1 MNAIAA
7 KAYKQVAVETSVLDN
22 DPHRMILMLY
32 DGALESVRR
41 AAVFLREG
49 RPAEK
54 GRLLGRALRIVD
66 EGLKA
71 SLDRKVGGALAQDLA
86 ALYDYLSLRL
96 LQANLRNDAQALAE
110 VERLLAELRSAWAQ
124 IGLSPSV
131 VVGGTPASPAA
142 NARSEPVP
150 VRAFA
155 AEPAPRTGF
164 TVHA

>member
-1 MNAIAA
+1 MAGIGHQL
-7 KAYKQVAVETSVLDN
+7 YQRTAVDTSVEGA

-41 AAVFLREG
+41 AAVFLREQ
-49 RPAEK
+49 RPADK
-54 GRLLGRALRIVD
+54 GRMLGRALRIVE

-96 LQANLRNDAQALAE
+96 LQANLRNDAAALAE

-124 IGLSPSV
+124 IGQ
-131 VVGGTPASPAA
+131 PAA
-142 NARSEPVP
+142 PEAPAAADANAAPAP
-150 VRAFA
+150 GRAFA
-155 AEPAPRTGF
+155 SEPAPRAGF